1 MPTILTSLSLALTE
15 ASQLLASFSIVK
27 MADWE
32 IPLSPEDVTIDWL
45 QRTLQKSLQT
55 QVEVR
60 TLATIKTDGY
70 LSTACQAKIKQCTK
84 DEEEKLFLKIT
95 LPSQDPFQSFISTH
109 NIDLNEVNAYR
120 KTLPA
125 LMDFEKSKLNYSRL
139 EKIIPR
145 FYAGKYNFLILARCR
160 IIFCKILRCFDN
172 RFIGIS

>member
-15 ASQLLASFSIVK
+15 ASQLLASFSTVK

-145 FYAGKYNFLILARCR
+145 FYAGKYNFLILARYI
-160 IIFCKILRCFDN
+160 IIF
-172 RFIGIS
+172 